1 MKVTVNT
8 PNHGTVN
15 LRENPTIT
23 SKVLAQIPYGTELE
37 ATTYNGDWAKI
48 TYQNKNGYIMNKFLT
63 SVETSNKSDLQ
74 RIYNSLSNTLKLI
87 EEVLKK

>member
-1 MKVTVNT
+1 MRVTVNT

-48 TYQNKNGYIMNKFLT
+48 TYKDKDGYIMNKFL
-63 SVETSNKSDLQ
+63 ETSNKSDLQ

>member
-23 SKVLAQIPYGTELE
+23 SKVLAQIPYGIELE

-48 TYQNKNGYIMNKFLT
+48 TYKDKNGYIMNKFL
-63 SVETSNKSDLQ
+63 ETSNKSDL
-74 RIYNSLSNTLKLI
+74 
-87 EEVLKK
+87 

>member
-48 TYQNKNGYIMNKFLT
+48 TYKDKNGYIINKFL
-63 SVETSNKSDLQ
+63 ETSNKSDLQ